1 MDVFGDNEEEIL
13 SLTDGITN
21 SYVDPDSLIAASFQN
36 KYPIGMGNFRA
47 KKQNPL
53 YKPSTKIDVMSAQ
66 SLARLRWKSAASR
79 VTKMKDPW
87 ADFKIDSYPTEMVI
101 RHRYNAI
108 KKQWLKDSCL
118 VKIEPNKFANGAMR
132 ACYRL

>member
-1 MDVFGDNEEEIL
+1 MDVFGNNDEEL
-13 SLTDGITN
+13 FSLTDGITN
-21 SYVDPDSLIAASFQN
+21 SFVDPENLIAKSFKN
-36 KYPIGMGNFRA
+36 KYPIGMENFRP

-53 YKPSTKIDVMSAQ
+53 FNKPKTDVMSAQ

-87 ADFKIDSYPTEMVI
+87 ADFKIDSYPTEMVV

-118 VKIEPNKFANGAMR
+118 VKIEPTKFANGAMR
-132 ACYRL
+132 ACFRL